1 MTLREL
7 ITKIGFSVDERGLDV
22 YDRAIGRVYEK
33 TDRLYKNLERAADG
47 ITRIGRNMS
56 LYISA
61 PLAALAV
68 TSVMAEAKLGD
79 LQNKWGVFLGSQK
92 KGTEQVEEFYEVA
105 QKTQFGADQVG
116 QYADEMHRLGY
127 ATNKIIPYFKVFSNI
142 AAGSGQ
148 DVGTLIAY
156 TQEMINSPASAGMIL
171 KRMQKQHIVNAS
183 TMRAVFGVDASTA
196 YGQRRLSQLAMAGR
210 IDASSIMNL
219 FQKEGGP
226 GGRYWGKAEERTHT
240 LTKKT
245 QLLGES
251 FFLLRAKI
259 GETLDKSVNLQKWI
273 GKITDF
279 IDKLRAMLEHTNPGM
294 KTFLVTVGGLAFVA
308 GPALAGVGKL
318 LHMLLSMG
326 TALAMLRM
334 AGFAGGAG
342 GIIGMFKAIAGG
354 FGSIALKAGPMLLML
369 SAIAMLAQ
377 DIFVYMQYGS
387 KANTVTGALAAF
399 LNNSNNPIVQGIN
412 NMLNT
417 IVQFFY
423 DRWTE
428 VKNWWD
434 GLWGN
439 PWQAFEDMIPDWLK
453 DFVFQHGKGE
463 TFGKGSYAASQVY
476 NPHSPAGALGSGHQ
490 VYFQPG
496 SIIVHAPAG
505 STATQIQAIDELIE
519 KHVIP
524 KFSKL
529 LANQLNNLQ
538 TDE

>member
-7 ITKIGFSVDERGLDV
+7 ITKIGFTVDERGLDV

-33 TDRLYKNLERAADG
+33 TDHLYKNLERAADG
-47 ITRIGRNMS
+47 ITKIGRNMS

-61 PLAALAV
+61 PLAILAT

-92 KGTEQVEEFYEVA
+92 KGTAQVEEFYQA
-105 QKTQFGADQVG
+105 ARKTQFGADQIG

-127 ATNKIIPYFKVFSNI
+127 STKNIIPYFKIFSNI

-156 TQEMINSPASAGMIL
+156 TQEMINSPASAGMLL
-171 KRMQKQHIVNAS
+171 KRMQRQHIVSAQALRS
-183 TMRAVFGVDASTA
+183 VFGVDASTA
-196 YGQRRLSQLAMAGR
+196 FGQRRLSQLAMAGR
-210 IDASSIMNL
+210 IDASSVMSL

-226 GGRYWGKAEERTHT
+226 GGRYWGKAEERTQT

-245 QLLGES
+245 QTLGES

-259 GETLDKSVNLQKWI
+259 GETLDKSVNLQKWVER
-273 GKITDF
+273 ITNF
-279 IDKLRAMLEHTNPGM
+279 IDKLRLILDKTNPGM
-294 KTFLVTVGGLAFVA
+294 KTFLVVVGGLAFAA
-308 GPALAGVGKL
+308 GPALVGVGKL
-318 LHMLLSMG
+318 LHMLLGMG
-326 TALAMLRM
+326 TALAMLKM

-342 GIIGMFKAIAGG
+342 GIVGMFKGIAAG
-354 FGSIALKAGPMLLML
+354 FGSIALKAGPTLLLL
-369 SAIAMLAQ
+369 SAIALLAQ
-377 DIFVYMQYGS
+377 DIFMYMKFGD
-387 KANTVTGALAAF
+387 KANTVTGSLAAF

-439 PWQAFEDMIPDWLK
+439 PWEAFEDMIPDWLK

-463 TFGKGSYAASQVY
+463 TFGKGSYAAAGVY
-476 NPHSPAGALGSGHQ
+476 SPHSPAGALGANHQ

-496 SIIVHAPAG
+496 SIVLHPPAG
-505 STATQIQAIDELIE
+505 STATQIQAIDDHIE

-524 KFSKL
+524 RISKH
-529 LANQLNNLQ
+529 LAGQFNNLQ